1 MEQDGE
7 SQATAEI
14 LAGAGMHSTS
24 PNGFGAASTASPM
37 PNPAI
42 LVGAT
47 LVAGFLLA
55 RLVRRI
61 RG

>member
-14 LAGAGMHSTS
+14 MAGADTHSTS
-24 PNGFGAASTASPM
+24 PNGFGADVTPSAM
-37 PNPAI
+37 PSPAI
-42 LVGAT
+42 LAGAALVG
-47 LVAGFLLA
+47 GFLLA
-55 RLVRRI
+55 RIVRRI

>member
-14 LAGAGMHSTS
+14 LAGADVHSTS
-24 PNGFGAASTASPM
+24 PNGFGAEAAPSAM
-37 PNPAI
+37 PSPAI
-42 LVGAT
+42 VVGVALVG
-47 LVAGFLLA
+47 GFLLA
-55 RLVRRI
+55 RLVRRM